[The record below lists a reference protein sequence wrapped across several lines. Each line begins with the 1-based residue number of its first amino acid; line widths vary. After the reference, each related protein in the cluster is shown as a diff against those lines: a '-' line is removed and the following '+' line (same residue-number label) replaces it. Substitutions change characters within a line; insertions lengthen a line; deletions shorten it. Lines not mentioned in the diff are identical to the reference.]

1 MGRRS
6 IRCRQNAKGRQA
18 VAGLALAP
26 ILALILL
33 MVGLRWS
40 AAAAGT
46 VSAVIAAI
54 VAVAAFQFGDEPA
67 DLAGPVLEAV
77 FTAATILWI
86 VFPALSIHEYQVR
99 TGATGVIGD
108 WLSSI
113 SSDPAATALL
123 VGYFFAMFLEGA
135 SGFGT
140 PVAIVAPML
149 VALGVAPVRALLV
162 ALIGHVVGVSFGAVG
177 APMVPLVEAAPVD
190 ERRLSLAILLLHAC
204 IGWSLALIV
213 VKLGAVKSGSGSGGG
228 STATSSGASSSWQV
242 AVMAAACF
250 FPCAALIAGL
260 AGPELPTLGGALL
273 GGALFIVWLRRGSP
287 PQLGE
292 DAPAGRALL
301 KAGLPYLV
309 LVVLILASRLIDPLR
324 NALRAYPIDWTYRQ
338 SFGDQ
343 MLPLYHPGTLLLLAF
358 VLTVLGNRSRP
369 RVAVTAMVA
378 ALRRLPQVAIA
389 LVSVLTLARF
399 MVHGGLI
406 DALAVGA
413 TGLFGQVWPLAVPLV
428 GALGSFVTGSGTA
441 SNIIFA
447 DFQVAAAD
455 AVALPDWLALA
466 GQSLGSAI
474 GNIMAPHNIVAG
486 TATVGLVGQEGR
498 ALARTAPICLAY
510 ALAGGVIV
518 LVVGWAVD
526 FLA

>member
-1 MGRRS
+1 M
-6 IRCRQNAKGRQA
+6 AA
-18 VAGLALAP
+18 LALVP
-26 ILALILL
+26 ILALVFL
-33 MVGLRWS
+33 MTGLRWS

-46 VSAVIAAI
+46 ASAVIAAI
-54 VAVAAFQFGDEPA
+54 VSVAAFQFGDTPA
-67 DLAGPVLEAV
+67 DLAGPVLEAG

-86 VFPALSIHEYQVR
+86 VFPALSIHEYQMR
-99 TGATGVIGD
+99 TGATGVIGE

-149 VALGVAPVRALLV
+149 VALGVAPERALLV

-177 APMVPLVEAAPVD
+177 APMVPLVEAGPVD

-213 VKLGAVKSGSGSGGG
+213 VRLGSVTPRHGS
-228 STATSSGASSSWQV
+228 AASWQV
-242 AVMAAACF
+242 AAMAAACF
-250 FPCAALIAGL
+250 FPAAALIAGL

-273 GGALFIVWLRRGSP
+273 GGALFIVWLRRGAP
-287 PQLGE
+287 PTARAQGPE
-292 DAPAGRALL
+292 TKALL
-301 KAGLPYLV
+301 RAGLPYLL
-309 LVVLILASRLIDPLR
+309 LVALILASRLIDPLR
-324 NALRAYPIDWTYRQ
+324 TALRSYHVEWTYRQ
-338 SFGDQ
+338 GFGDQ
-343 MLPLYHPGTLLLLAF
+343 MLPFYHPGTMLLLAF
-358 VLTVLGNRSRP
+358 LLTALINGFRP
-369 RVAVTAMVA
+369 RLVAGSMLA

-413 TGLFGQVWPLAVPLV
+413 TGLFGQAWPLAVPLV

-447 DFQVAAAD
+447 NFQVAAAD
-455 AVALPDWLALA
+455 AVTLPHWLALA

-486 TATVGLVGQEGR
+486 TATVGLVGHEGR

-518 LVVGWAVD
+518 LIVRWA
-526 FLA
+526 LGLLT

>member
-1 MGRRS
+1 M
-6 IRCRQNAKGRQA
+6 AA
-18 VAGLALAP
+18 TVPVLALVP
-26 ILALILL
+26 ILALVGL
-33 MVGLRWS
+33 MTGLRWS

-46 VSAVIAAI
+46 ASAVIAAI
-54 VAVAAFQFGDEPA
+54 VAVGAFQFGDTPA
-67 DLAGPVLEAV
+67 DLAGPLLEAV

-113 SSDPAATALL
+113 SSDPASTALL

-149 VALGVAPVRALLV
+149 VALGVPAERALLV

-177 APMVPLVEAAPVD
+177 APMVPLTDAAPVD

-204 IGWSLALIV
+204 IGWTLALIV
-213 VKLGAVKSGSGSGGG
+213 VKLGTVRSDRTVSSGSSR
-228 STATSSGASSSWQV
+228 ASWQV
-242 AVMAAACF
+242 AIMAAACF
-250 FPCAALIAGL
+250 FPAAALIAGL

-273 GGALFIVWLRRGSP
+273 GGALFVVWLRRGSP
-287 PQLGE
+287 PARGD
-292 DAPAGRALL
+292 DAPDTGALMR
-301 KAGLPYLV
+301 AGLPYMV

-324 NALRAYPIDWTYRQ
+324 LSLRSHHIEWTYRQ
-338 SFGDQ
+338 AFGDQ
-343 MLPLYHPGTLLLLAF
+343 MLPLYHPGTMLFLAF
-358 VLTVLGNRSRP
+358 VLTALGNRSRP
-369 RVAVTAMVA
+369 RLVAASMGA

-413 TGLFGQVWPLAVPLV
+413 TGLFGQAWPLAVPLV

-447 DFQVAAAD
+447 NFQVAAAD
-455 AVALPDWLALA
+455 AVTLPHWLALA

-486 TATVGLVGQEGR
+486 TATVGLVGHEGK
-498 ALARTAPICLAY
+498 ALSRTAPICLAY
-510 ALAGGVIV
+510 ALAGGAIV
-518 LVVGWAVD
+518 LAVYWA
-526 FLA
+526 LGTLRPS